1 MATTSPFYAAGP
13 PKDRSLRHQDVTDSL
28 RCENLYAC
36 NSVVARELVVERL
49 EAEGIPILDIL
60 ESQLNLL
67 VGPGISTVDT
77 VMGSVL
83 SRTIQ
88 SGIECGTGAG
98 SLVYDGMGSGIN
110 PSPSGDDVV
119 VLGFGA
125 TALGNNSIAVGRN
138 AAANAANTIAV
149 GVNATVSGIDGIAFG
164 ANTSI
169 GTGAGNVAIGD
180 SASVSSGFNSVLIG
194 VDASITG
201 SDNVVVGHNSSCS
214 GNRCTLIGDSNSC
227 AVDDAIALGNNLIPR
242 SNRQVLFGN
251 NGSGDLSA
259 DGRVHFF
266 GREPAQVGGPL
277 PAASDL
283 SLHWNW
289 NNVLYRIPVFTSVPP

>member
-1 MATTSPFYAAGP
+1 MTANPFYAAGP
-13 PKDRSLRHQDVTDSL
+13 PKDRGLRNQDVTESL
-28 RCENLYAC
+28 RCENLYVC

-49 EAEGIPILDIL
+49 EAGGIPILDL
-60 ESQLNLL
+60 PEDLLNLL

-77 VMGSVL
+77 VIGSVL
-83 SRTIQ
+83 SRTVQ
-88 SGIECGTGAG
+88 SGIECGTGTG
-98 SLVYDGMGSGIN
+98 SLVYDGIGSGIN
-110 PSPSGDDVV
+110 PTPSGDDVV
-119 VLGFGA
+119 VLGFEA

-149 GVNATVSGIDGIAFG
+149 GHNATASGIDGIAFG
-164 ANTSI
+164 ANSSI
-169 GTGAGNVAIGD
+169 GTGTRNMAIGD
-180 SASVSSGFNSVLIG
+180 SASIGSGSNSIMIG
-194 VDASITG
+194 VDGSITG

-227 AVDDAIALGNNLIPR
+227 AVDDAIAIGNNLIPR
-242 SNRQVLFGN
+242 SNRQVLFGHN
-251 NGSGDLSA
+251 ASGDLSA

-277 PAASDL
+277 PAASDA